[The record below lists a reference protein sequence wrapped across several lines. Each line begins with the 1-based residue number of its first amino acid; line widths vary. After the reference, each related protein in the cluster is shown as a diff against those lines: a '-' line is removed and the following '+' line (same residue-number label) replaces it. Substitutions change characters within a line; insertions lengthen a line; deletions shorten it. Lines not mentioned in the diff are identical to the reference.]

1 MGLSNLGFSF
11 WVIFFCSFS
20 LSRDVVDA
28 SHQVFSHL
36 QSVQASSVTHRYR
49 TGYHFQPPK
58 NWINDP
64 NGPMYYNGIYHLFYQ
79 YNPKGAVWGNIVW
92 AHSVSTDLI
101 NWTPLDPAIYPSKP
115 FDINGCWSGSA
126 TILPGNIPAI
136 LYTGIDPSNRQVQNV
151 AYPKNISDPMLRE
164 WIKPDYNP
172 LMAPINGIN
181 SSSFR
186 DPTTAWHGP
195 DGHWRVII
203 GSKKRRRGMAILYR
217 SKDFVH
223 WMKAKHPLHSSK
235 NTGMWEC
242 PDLYPVSIS
251 GRNGLDPSTNGK
263 GIKHVLKVSL
273 DDKKFEYYTIGQYT
287 FQTDRYVPDD
297 TSADNSTGLRYDYGK
312 FYASKT
318 FYDSGKNRRVLWG
331 WMNESDSTIS
341 DINKGWAGIQCI
353 PRQVWLDFNGRQLV
367 QWPIKEVESL
377 RQYKVQLQNRVL
389 ANGDLFEVKKIT
401 AAEADIMVDY
411 QLGSLDKADTF
422 DPTWTDPQ
430 VLCSQKGANVQ
441 GSIGPF
447 GLLVMA
453 SSGLE
458 EYSAVFFRIFKGQHK
473 PVVLMCSDQSRST
486 LQPDVDKTTYGGFV
500 DVDIE
505 DGKLSLRSLID
516 HSVIESFGA
525 MGRTCITARVY
536 PTIAIG
542 NEAHLYAFN
551 LGTETVKITNLK
563 AWSMRKAKI
572 Y

>member
-1 MGLSNLGFSF
+1 
-11 WVIFFCSFS
+11 
-20 LSRDVVDA
+20 
-28 SHQVFSHL
+28 
-36 QSVQASSVTHRYR
+36 
-49 TGYHFQPPK
+49 
-58 NWINDP
+58 
-64 NGPMYYNGIYHLFYQ
+64 MYYNGIYHLFYQ

-341 DINKGWAGIQCI
+341 DINKGWAGIQ
-353 PRQVWLDFNGRQLV
+353 V
-367 QWPIKEVESL
+367 
-377 RQYKVQLQNRVL
+377 
-389 ANGDLFEVKKIT
+389 
-401 AAEADIMVDY
+401 
-411 QLGSLDKADTF
+411 
-422 DPTWTDPQ
+422 
-430 VLCSQKGANVQ
+430 
-441 GSIGPF
+441 
-447 GLLVMA
+447 
-453 SSGLE
+453 
-458 EYSAVFFRIFKGQHK
+458 
-473 PVVLMCSDQSRST
+473 
-486 LQPDVDKTTYGGFV
+486 
-500 DVDIE
+500 
-505 DGKLSLRSLID
+505 
-516 HSVIESFGA
+516 
-525 MGRTCITARVY
+525 
-536 PTIAIG
+536 
-542 NEAHLYAFN
+542 
-551 LGTETVKITNLK
+551 
-563 AWSMRKAKI
+563 
-572 Y
+572 

>member
-1 MGLSNLGFSF
+1 
-11 WVIFFCSFS
+11 
-20 LSRDVVDA
+20 
-28 SHQVFSHL
+28 
-36 QSVQASSVTHRYR
+36 
-49 TGYHFQPPK
+49 
-58 NWINDP
+58 
-64 NGPMYYNGIYHLFYQ
+64 MYYNGIYHLFYQ

-115 FDINGCWSGSA
+115 FDTNGCWSGSA
-126 TILPGNIPAI
+126 TILPGNRPAI

-195 DGHWRVII
+195 DGRWRVII

-242 PDLYPVSIS
+242 PDLYPVSKS
-251 GRNGLDPSTNGK
+251 GRNGLDPSANGK

-273 DDKKFEYYTIGQYT
+273 DDKKFEYYTIGHYT

-318 FYDSGKNRRVLWG
+318 FYDSGMKRRVLWG

-341 DINKGWAGIQCI
+341 DITKGWAGIQCI
-353 PRQVWLDFNGRQLV
+353 PRQVWLDSNGRQLV

-377 RQYKVQLQNRVL
+377 RQYKVQFQNRVL

-401 AAEADIMVDY
+401 AAEADIMVDFH
-411 QLGSLDKADTF
+411 LGSLDKADTF

-430 VLCSQKGANVQ
+430 LLCNQKGANVP

-525 MGRTCITARVY
+525 LGRTCITARVY

-542 NEAHLYAFN
+542 NKVHLYVFN
-551 LGTETVKITNLK
+551 LGTETVKISNLK
-563 AWSMRKAKI
+563 AWSMGKAKI
-572 Y
+572 N